1 MKSSSLNKSSNN
13 LKKRTTPPKSADM
26 KGALANNLAPPPPPE
41 IVNMTEVAALLETAI
56 TVEPTPS
63 EPTLEEIEAQ
73 EFQAMVDTY
82 KKRIELL
89 ALPVDILKNGLSDIG
104 PSPDQLKSVY
114 HKLSLPYCGL
124 TDINGLSE
132 YPYIFNLE
140 LQGNHIKDLSPLASM
155 KYLVQLDVSNNEIEE
170 GLCFQPVPFNIQDVD
185 MSRNRIVNIGDMSSH
200 RFLTRLSLDYNMISD
215 ISSLSDCRNLKY
227 LTVCGNMITSTRS
240 LSGLPLK
247 FLDLR
252 KNQLSE
258 LSGIESLLKLQTLL
272 VGDNTIDDISCL
284 ENHES
289 IGSLDLS
296 NNQIADIA
304 SLECLNTLP
313 MLRHLQLAGNPVE
326 DQCQRQWTP
335 ETFYGIHST
344 ATYPPSFRL
353 NAIFLIKKLTILD
366 SIPVIPEE
374 KVAAT
379 NVYDPPTKVIV
390 SKQHCHQIKQRAR
403 AYARIKAEDLMRAK
417 RLRPIVLCGPNGTG
431 KRTLTARLL
440 HEFPQIFGVSVSHT
454 TRKPRPGEEHGVHY
468 WFVTK
473 REMEQLNAE
482 GKFIQL
488 AVLFGNSYG
497 TSMES
502 IDSVTEQGKICL
514 MALEFEGVMA
524 LRKSS
529 INARYIVVKTPD
541 IRTLEARLHK
551 RLNGSSDVQQ
561 WLDKAMQEEYQ
572 GEFDYTLVNDD
583 LERAYKELKEYCLNL
598 YWKEFDEED

>member
-26 KGALANNLAPPPPPE
+26 KGALANNPPPPPPE

-114 HKLSLPYCGL
+114 HKLSLPVFL
-124 TDINGLSE
+124 
-132 YPYIFNLE
+132 
-140 LQGNHIKDLSPLASM
+140 HLSPLASM

-200 RFLTRLSLDYNMISD
+200 RFLTRLSLDCIRSLNLPLDNMISD

-379 NVYDPPTKVIV
+379 NVYDPPT
-390 SKQHCHQIKQRAR
+390 KQRAR